1 MDMTLHPT
9 WPDIAIRIA
18 LTMIAGGI
26 VGFDRGARGHAAGF
40 RTTILVG
47 LAASVAMIQTNIL
60 LSVGGK
66 TPESFA
72 VMDVM
77 RLPLGILTGV
87 GFIGAGTIVKKGDLI
102 IGVTTAATLWLMTV
116 IGLCLGGGQLILGMA
131 ATALAVI
138 TLWALKWV
146 DRVIPREHRAKLT
159 VTGDAEMEME
169 AVMDLP
175 RLSSGLGYRAC
186 FAEVERRKDG
196 TVDCS
201 FEISWRRAERS
212 APPTDLLA
220 LIRQHYAVRRF
231 VLTTE
236 NGRSDAPA

>member
-1 MDMTLHPT
+1 
-9 WPDIAIRIA
+9 
-18 LTMIAGGI
+18 
-26 VGFDRGARGHAAGF
+26 
-40 RTTILVG
+40 
-47 LAASVAMIQTNIL
+47 
-60 LSVGGK
+60 
-66 TPESFA
+66 
-72 VMDVM
+72 
-77 RLPLGILTGV
+77 
-87 GFIGAGTIVKKGDLI
+87 
-102 IGVTTAATLWLMTV
+102 MTV

-220 LIRQHYAVRRF
+220 LIRQYCPPCDAVHD
-231 VLTTE
+231 E
-236 NGRSDAPA
+236 EEESAPQS